1 MQSKSLEKHPSSDC
15 VESVFILDEKIARS
29 MAATKRQ
36 NVKCILHRLTSPPLS
51 TRSLHPTPFYG
62 GGVAVEAISLTYIRT
77 GIPEG
82 CSD

>member
-36 NVKCILHRLTSPPLS
+36 NVKCILHRLTSPPYPPG
-51 TRSLHPTPFYG
+51 RSIQPR
-62 GGVAVEAISLTYIRT
+62 GVAVEAISLTYIRT